1 MKNKILIAF
10 LLLCLNTFGQY
21 PNLSGVWNGTI
32 KDGDKTSSFSLDIRL
47 KDECN
52 LQYYVFQQENTR
64 SICKYAMIQSK
75 NVIIRDVG
83 ALWNDGDGSGP
94 AIELRL
100 TYDGN
105 NRLIGYRLRFNEVT
119 NKFEK
124 EIVNMFRNSPSSFL
138 KRCPD
143 DKIIKEKE
151 TKYITKFICPKD
163 TSKVCFKLEDKLP
176 ENVFDKQLDSS
187 QVYLKIL
194 DNNTEDGDKVTV
206 FLNENKLLNQATIYK
221 NLPYCIPLSI
231 KGSNIISWCSCNN
244 GTFGNNTGKIIIEE
258 YLHKDLVQLKEYD
271 IILDKNQQYKILIY

>member
-1 MKNKILIAF
+1 MKNKLLITF

-21 PNLSGVWNGTI
+21 PNLSGKWTGTI
-32 KDGDKTSSFSLDIRL
+32 TYRDKSTAKFNLDISI

-52 LQYYVFQQENTR
+52 LQYYVIQREEDRRTG
-64 SICKYAMIQSK
+64 ICKYIMFQSK
-75 NVIIRDVG
+75 NTVIRSPGTMWVD
-83 ALWNDGDGSGP
+83 NKTESSGP
-94 AIELRL
+94 ASELKL
-100 TYDGN
+100 TYKDN
-105 NRLIGYRLRFNEVT
+105 KLIGYRLGLEFDST
-119 NKFEK
+119 NNYNLYKHFITLTRKTE
-124 EIVNMFRNSPSSFL
+124 SSFL
-138 KRCPD
+138 SKCT
-143 DKIIKEKE
+143 EN
-151 TKYITKFICPKD
+151 D
-163 TSKVCFKLEDKLP
+163 TSKTCIKLEDKLP

-206 FLNENKLLNQATIYK
+206 FLNENKLLNQAPIYK

-244 GTFGNNTGKIIIEE
+244 GIFGKNTGKIIIEE